1 MSLRIYFKILLLVFE
16 ALNGQ
21 IPVYICDLL
30 IPYEPDRCLKSSGRA
45 LLMVPKSRL
54 LTKGDRA
61 FALRALKPWTSLPG
75 DIRQATTV
83 SLFKSVLKTRFYHMA
98 FS

>member
-45 LLMVPKSRL
+45 LLMVPKS
-54 LTKGDRA
+54 
-61 FALRALKPWTSLPG
+61 
-75 DIRQATTV
+75 
-83 SLFKSVLKTRFYHMA
+83 
-98 FS
+98 